1 MEYAERLL
9 AAINFLRV
17 AERGTL
23 WFVKDSL
30 LEDVVPD
37 FVAKR
42 KAHPCLSL
50 RRRAYQSLQDTVPIM
65 LGSHRSKGVD
75 SFEVKNVMPPDKHQK
90 VSSTYFSVVR
100 PARLFQEG
108 RSLGVER
115 FCGDDAEVQS
125 NLRKPRLTDDE
136 LNRLNEYLGA
146 RGKLV

>member
-65 LGSHRSKGVD
+65 LGSHRSSGVG
-75 SFEVKNVMPPDKHQK
+75 SFEVKGVMAPDKHGK
-90 VSSTYFSVVR
+90 GGVTYFSVVR

-115 FCGDDAEVQS
+115 FCGDDAEVQP
-125 NLRKPRLTDDE
+125 NRLKPRLTDDE

-146 RGKLV
+146 RGVLA

>member
-30 LEDVVPD
+30 LEDVVD
-37 FVAKR
+37 GFRAKR

-65 LGSHRSKGVD
+65 LGSHRSSGVG
-75 SFEVKNVMPPDKHQK
+75 SFEASPTSP
-90 VSSTYFSVVR
+90 SSGPRDFSR
-100 PARLFQEG
+100 R
-108 RSLGVER
+108 
-115 FCGDDAEVQS
+115 
-125 NLRKPRLTDDE
+125 
-136 LNRLNEYLGA
+136 GA
-146 RGKLV
+146 ASAWSAS

>member
-1 MEYAERLL
+1 MDYAERLL

-30 LEDVVPD
+30 LEDVVAD

-65 LGSHRSKGVD
+65 LGSHRSSGVA
-75 SFEVKNVMPPDKHQK
+75 SFEVKDVMAPDKHQK

-100 PARLFQEG
+100 PARLFLEG
-108 RSLGVER
+108 RSLSVER
-115 FCGDDAEVQS
+115 FCRDDAEVQP

-146 RGKLV
+146 RGTLA

>member
-1 MEYAERLL
+1 MKYAERLL

-30 LEDVVPD
+30 LEDVVAG
-37 FVAKR
+37 FIARR

-50 RRRAYQSLQDTVPIM
+50 RRRVYQSLQDTVPIM
-65 LGSHRSKGVD
+65 VGSHRSKGVD
-75 SFEVKNVMPPDKHQK
+75 SFEVKGVMPPDKHGK
-90 VSSTYFSVVR
+90 GGVTYFSVVR

-115 FCGDDAEVQS
+115 FCGDDAEVQR